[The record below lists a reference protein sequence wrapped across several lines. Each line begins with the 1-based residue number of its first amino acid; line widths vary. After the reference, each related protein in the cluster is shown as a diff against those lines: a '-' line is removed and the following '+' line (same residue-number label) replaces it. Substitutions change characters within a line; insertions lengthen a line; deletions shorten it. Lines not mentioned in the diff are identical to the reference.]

1 MDNIITR
8 VYRIITDDD
17 AKYAI
22 QRKYLAGEYNVPT
35 PEDDITDLLTKRF
48 VVVNRYIFIPTS
60 KIKKIILLDSEE
72 NDIY

>member
-17 AKYAI
+17 TKYAI
-22 QRKYLAGEYNVPT
+22 QRRYLAGEHNVPT